1 MLSSH
6 RQEIYMKQYNTEFT
20 RFILVGGIN
29 SLNYYVVYLVC
40 IHILSIHYFVG
51 HVLGYVV
58 SLIGSFFMNVY
69 FTYRVKPTWIK
80 FLTFPL
86 SQSVNIIAS
95 TIFLFTFIEWFN
107 IDRSL
112 APVFSVLLMIPITFL
127 ITGKILKRA

>member
-1 MLSSH
+1 
-6 RQEIYMKQYNTEFT
+6 MKRYNTEFT
-20 RFILVGGIN
+20 RFMLVSRIN
-29 SLNYYVVYLVC
+29 SLNYYVVYLIC

-58 SLIGSFFMNVY
+58 SLIGSFFLNVY

-86 SQSVNIIAS
+86 SQSVNIMAS
-95 TIFLFTFIEWFN
+95 TIFLLTFIEWFN

-127 ITGKILKRA
+127 ITGKILKRT